1 MHCILGG
8 VGHLLEM
15 HEFPLSVSF
24 LKMQPVE
31 NAGVRSMRSSPVI
44 VCLFVFPRL
53 GPHCVDGLCEMN

>member
-44 VCLFVFPRL
+44 VCLFFQDWGLTVWM
-53 GPHCVDGLCEMN
+53 GCVK